1 MRRRFLFVSLL
12 ITTLGILL
20 FTVLMTNVFYGNT
33 ESEANRQLK
42 IYSNFFDAEQPF
54 DEASASAF
62 SERLNG
68 ARVTY
73 LDPQGNI
80 LADSAGEALAGESRE
95 DRPEVFAAFAEGEGY
110 SARKSATLGQ
120 SMFYYCVRLDEPVS
134 VGGTQT
140 EGCYL
145 RIGIA
150 ASSEAGVFLETLP
163 SLIFFLLLD
172 ILCCLIFAWIATNA
186 LLRPVEDLTKSFAV
200 GGAPVRSKYPELQPL
215 AKMMN
220 DMTDEI
226 GEKVARVKEDRRL
239 EALILDSMEHGI
251 VIFRTPYDVIL
262 LNKTASR
269 LLGCEPNEPVN
280 YFIEDSEIAAIIAAG
295 EAASVTR
302 RIDGRDYS
310 LRFTFQENT
319 RVLLITDVT
328 EAMAAARS
336 KNDFIANVTHEM
348 NTPLTNIRGFAE
360 LIESGVLPAARVGSA
375 AHTIIKQS
383 DRLANLIRS
392 IINFSAIDSDELPD
406 YEVDLS
412 ELLRE
417 TLASFEP
424 KFSKKNIA
432 LTAEIAEG
440 IKVQSRRERLVE
452 IVNNLVSN
460 GIRYNKEGGTLTVR
474 LEGGDAPRLTVA
486 DTGVGLSEEDKTRIF
501 DRFYTVDKSHGGT
514 GGGFGLGLA
523 IVKKLCKRAGWK
535 LSVES
540 ELGKGTT
547 FSIEFCPKKDGP
559 SAAGNNAAGR
569 GN

>member
-12 ITTLGILL
+12 ITTVGILL
-20 FTVLMTNVFYGNT
+20 FTALLINVFYGST

-95 DRPEVFAAFAEGEGY
+95 DRPEVIAAFAEGEGY
-110 SARKSATLGQ
+110 SSRKSATLGQ
-120 SMFYYCVRLDEPVS
+120 SMFYYCVRLDAPVS

-145 RIGIA
+145 RIGIV

-186 LLRPVEDLTKSFAV
+186 LLRPVEDLTKSFAM
-200 GGAPVRSKYPELQPL
+200 GGTPVRSKYPELQPL

-220 DMTDEI
+220 DMTAEI

-269 LLGCEPNEPVN
+269 LLRCEPNEPVN

-295 EAASVTR
+295 EASSVTR
-302 RIDGRDYS
+302 RIDGRDYN
-310 LRFTFQENT
+310 LRFTFQKNT

-328 EAMAAARS
+328 ESMAAARS

-360 LIESGVLPAARVGSA
+360 LIESGSLPPERVTSAAR
-375 AHTIIKQS
+375 TIIKQS

-432 LTAEIAEG
+432 LTAEIEDG
-440 IKVQSRRERLVE
+440 VKVQSRRERLVE

-547 FSIEFCPKKDGP
+547 FSIEFCPKQ
-559 SAAGNNAAGR
+559 A
-569 GN
+569 

>member
-33 ESEANRQLK
+33 ENEANRQLK

-73 LDPQGNI
+73 LDPLGNI
-80 LADSAGEALAGESRE
+80 LADSAGETLAGESRE
-95 DRPEVFAAFAEGEGY
+95 DRPEVITAFSAGEGY

-186 LLRPVEDLTKSFAV
+186 LLRPVEDLTKSFAM

-360 LIESGVLPAARVGSA
+360 LIESGVLPAERVGSA

>member
-1 MRRRFLFVSLL
+1 MRKRFLLASVL

-33 ESEANRQLK
+33 ENEANRQLK

-62 SERLNG
+62 SELLNG

-80 LADSAGEALAGESRE
+80 LADSAGETLAGESRE
-95 DRPEVFAAFAEGEGY
+95 DRPEVITAFSAGEGY
-110 SARKSATLGQ
+110 SARKSATLGE

-134 VGGTQT
+134 VGGTPT

-172 ILCCLIFAWIATNA
+172 ILCCLIFAWIATSA
-186 LLRPVEDLTKSFAV
+186 LLRPVEDLTKSFAM

-295 EAASVTR
+295 EAVSVTR
-302 RIDGRDYS
+302 RIDGRDYN
-310 LRFTFQENT
+310 LRFTFQKNT

-328 EAMAAARS
+328 ESMAAARS

-360 LIESGVLPAARVGSA
+360 LIESGSLPPERVTSA

-417 TLASFEP
+417 TVLSFEP
-424 KFSKKNIA
+424 KLSKKSIVLA
-432 LTAEIAEG
+432 EEIADG
-440 IKVQSRRERLVE
+440 VKVQSRRERLVE

>member
-73 LDPQGNI
+73 LDPLGNI
-80 LADSAGEALAGESRE
+80 LADSAGETLAGESRE
-95 DRPEVFAAFAEGEGY
+95 DRPEVITAFSAGEGY

-186 LLRPVEDLTKSFAV
+186 LLRPVEDLTKSFAM

-360 LIESGVLPAARVGSA
+360 LIESGVLPAERVGSA

>member
-95 DRPEVFAAFAEGEGY
+95 DRPEVIAAFAEGEGY

-186 LLRPVEDLTKSFAV
+186 LLRPVEDLTKSFAM

-328 EAMAAARS
+328 ESMAAARS

-360 LIESGVLPAARVGSA
+360 LIESGVLPPERVGSA

-440 IKVQSRRERLVE
+440 VKVQSRRERLVE
-452 IVNNLVSN
+452 IANNLVSN
-460 GIRYNKEGGTLTVR
+460 GIRYNKEGGALTVR
-474 LEGGDAPRLTVA
+474 LEGGDAPMLTVA

-547 FSIEFCPKKDGP
+547 FSIEFCPKQ
-559 SAAGNNAAGR
+559 A
-569 GN
+569 

>member
-1 MRRRFLFVSLL
+1 MRKRFLLASVL

-33 ESEANRQLK
+33 ENEANRQLK

-73 LDPQGNI
+73 LDPLGNI

-95 DRPEVFAAFAEGEGY
+95 DRPEVIAAFAEGEGY
-110 SARKSATLGQ
+110 SSRKSATLGQ

-134 VGGTQT
+134 VGGTPT

-172 ILCCLIFAWIATNA
+172 ILCCLIFAWIATSA
-186 LLRPVEDLTKSFAV
+186 LLRPVEDLTKSFAM

-295 EAASVTR
+295 EAVSVTR

-360 LIESGVLPAARVGSA
+360 LIESGSLPPERVTSA

-432 LTAEIAEG
+432 LTAEIADG
-440 IKVQSRRERLVE
+440 VKVQSRRERLVE

-486 DTGVGLSEEDKTRIF
+486 DMGVGLSEEDKTRIF

-547 FSIEFCPKKDGP
+547 FSIEFCPKQ
-559 SAAGNNAAGR
+559 A
-569 GN
+569 

>member
-95 DRPEVFAAFAEGEGY
+95 DRPEVIAAFAEGEGY

-186 LLRPVEDLTKSFAV
+186 LLRPVEDLTKSFAM

-328 EAMAAARS
+328 ESMAAARS

-360 LIESGVLPAARVGSA
+360 LIESGVLPPERVGSA

-440 IKVQSRRERLVE
+440 VKVQSRRERQRPCK
-452 IVNNLVSN
+452 SK
-460 GIRYNKEGGTLTVR
+460 RVR
-474 LEGGDAPRLTVA
+474 TRSASRLSLEGVDTLDTVF
-486 DTGVGLSEEDKTRIF
+486 V
-501 DRFYTVDKSHGGT
+501 
-514 GGGFGLGLA
+514 
-523 IVKKLCKRAGWK
+523 
-535 LSVES
+535 
-540 ELGKGTT
+540 
-547 FSIEFCPKKDGP
+547 
-559 SAAGNNAAGR
+559 
-569 GN
+569 

>member
-1 MRRRFLFVSLL
+1 MRKRFLLASVL

-33 ESEANRQLK
+33 ENEANRQLK

-73 LDPQGNI
+73 LDPLGNI

-95 DRPEVFAAFAEGEGY
+95 DRPEVITAFSAGEGY

-172 ILCCLIFAWIATNA
+172 ILCCLIFAWIATSA
-186 LLRPVEDLTKSFAV
+186 LLRPVEDLTKSFAM

-348 NTPLTNIRGFAE
+348 STPLTNIRGFAE
-360 LIESGVLPAARVGSA
+360 LIESGVLPAERVGSA

-460 GIRYNKEGGTLTVR
+460 GIRYNKEGGALTVR
-474 LEGGDAPRLTVA
+474 LEGGDAPMLTVA

-547 FSIEFCPKKDGP
+547 FSIEFCPKQ
-559 SAAGNNAAGR
+559 A
-569 GN
+569 

>member
-33 ESEANRQLK
+33 ENEANRQLK

-73 LDPQGNI
+73 LDPLGNI
-80 LADSAGEALAGESRE
+80 LADSAGETLAGESRE
-95 DRPEVFAAFAEGEGY
+95 DRPEVIAAFAEGEGY
-110 SARKSATLGQ
+110 SARKSATLGE

-134 VGGTQT
+134 VGGTPT

-172 ILCCLIFAWIATNA
+172 ILCCLIFAWIATSA
-186 LLRPVEDLTKSFAV
+186 LLRPVEDLTKSFAM

-295 EAASVTR
+295 EAVSVTR
-302 RIDGRDYS
+302 RIDGRDYN
-310 LRFTFQENT
+310 LRFTFQKNT

-328 EAMAAARS
+328 ESMAAARS

-360 LIESGVLPAARVGSA
+360 LIESGSLPPERVTSA

-417 TLASFEP
+417 TVLSFEP
-424 KFSKKNIA
+424 KLSKKSIVLA
-432 LTAEIAEG
+432 EEIADG
-440 IKVQSRRERLVE
+440 VKVQSRRERLVE

-540 ELGKGTT
+540 ELDKGTT
-547 FSIEFCPKKDGP
+547 FSIEFCPKQ
-559 SAAGNNAAGR
+559 A
-569 GN
+569 

>member
-1 MRRRFLFVSLL
+1 MRKRFLLASVL

-33 ESEANRQLK
+33 ENEANRQLK

-73 LDPQGNI
+73 LDPLGNI

-95 DRPEVFAAFAEGEGY
+95 DRPEVIAAFAEGEGY
-110 SARKSATLGQ
+110 SSRKSATLGQ

-134 VGGTQT
+134 VGGTPT

-172 ILCCLIFAWIATNA
+172 ILCCLIFAWIATSA
-186 LLRPVEDLTKSFAV
+186 LLRPVEDLTKSFAM

-295 EAASVTR
+295 EAVSVTR

-348 NTPLTNIRGFAE
+348 NTPLA
-360 LIESGVLPAARVGSA
+360 L
-375 AHTIIKQS
+375 IKQS
-383 DRLANLIRS
+383 GRLANLIRS

-432 LTAEIAEG
+432 LTAEIADG
-440 IKVQSRRERLVE
+440 VKVQSRRERLVE

-547 FSIEFCPKKDGP
+547 FSIEFCPKQ
-559 SAAGNNAAGR
+559 A
-569 GN
+569 